1 MTLKIV
7 IKSQENKREKKKN
20 YKNTSKTINEM
31 AVRIYILPITLN
43 VNGLNCSIQKTET
56 GWMDTKT
63 RPVLHAA
70 YKRLISELQ
79 THTDWKPRDGKRYSM
94 EMEIKRARVAILTSG
109 KID

>member
-7 IKSQENKREKKKN
+7 TKSQENKREKD

-79 THTDWKPRDGKRYSM
+79 THTDWKPGDGKRYST